1 MTEEAFAK
9 VLRAHGARVFIVG
22 GWVRDALRHVRPHDK
37 DYMVSGIAEA
47 AFQQLFPD
55 AQKVGHG
62 FLPVYLVSIDG
73 CLSEVAFARKE
84 RKEGQGYR
92 GFRVSYDPSVTVEED
107 LYRRDTTMNSMA
119 LELPTK
125 TLIDPYHGADDVEK
139 GIIRAVS
146 PHFTE
151 DPVRA
156 LRAARQ
162 AAEFGIEI
170 RRRSAK
176 NEIHLSIPPVGS
188 LEVSRSVMA
197 FRESHPE
204 LRIKLYEDA
213 QAEAVAKLGR
223 GRRDFVLTII
233 DDANLETSEEL
244 ETIPLGEVSLKLCVN
259 KDSPLAA
266 LEQVDVCQV
275 GNHPLV
281 MMKDNY
287 YQNMLLSNRF
297 RKLGIEPNIILYS
310 GLFTTLRKYVKMGYA
325 AGFAYGSD
333 TAESD
338 SVRYIPLVPRMS
350 STFGILCRKSSAV
363 NPNVRE
369 MIEYLKHTIKV

>member
-1 MTEEAFAK
+1 MNITQLRYFQAVCKFGSTVKAAENLFISQPSVSNAIKKLEEEEYN
-9 VLRAHGARVFIVG
+9 L
-22 GWVRDALRHVRPHDK
+22 
-37 DYMVSGIAEA
+37 
-47 AFQQLFPD
+47 QLF
-55 AQKVGHG
+55 
-62 FLPVYLVSIDG
+62 I
-73 CLSEVAFARKE
+73 
-84 RKEGQGYR
+84 
-92 GFRVSYDPSVTVEED
+92 
-107 LYRRDTTMNSMA
+107 RDNNR
-119 LELPTK
+119 
-125 TLIDPYHGADDVEK
+125 LIL
-139 GIIRAVS
+139 
-146 PHFTE
+146 TE
-151 DPVRA
+151 DGRFFQERA
-156 LRAARQ
+156 EKILNSVD
-162 AAEFGIEI
+162 EFGIEI

-350 STFGILCRKSSAV
+350 FTFGILCRKSSAA

>member
-47 AFQQLFPD
+47 DFQRLFPD

-62 FLPVYLVSIDG
+62 FPVYLVSIDG

-162 AAEFGIEI
+162 AAEFGFSIAEQTSRYMHACREELKGEPQERI
-170 RRRSAK
+170 VAELRRALQAERPSVFFRAL
-176 NEIHLSIPPVGS
+176 ERAGILSVTFPELS
-188 LEVSRSVMA
+188 LLIGKTQPQEY
-197 FRESHPE
+197 HPE
-204 LRIKLYEDA
+204 GDA
-213 QAEAVAKLGR
+213 WQHTLLVVDRAASKTANVAARFAALVHDLGKGMTPKAMEPHHYGHEQRGLEQLAAWDRRVTARRPLPHRAAHARAALGAARQDCRAAARHRQAALCAHARRLQRRHR
-223 GRRDFVLTII
+223 GR
-233 DDANLETSEEL
+233 
-244 ETIPLGEVSLKLCVN
+244 P
-259 KDSPLAA
+259 P
-266 LEQVDVCQV
+266 
-275 GNHPLV
+275 
-281 MMKDNY
+281 
-287 YQNMLLSNRF
+287 
-297 RKLGIEPNIILYS
+297 
-310 GLFTTLRKYVKMGYA
+310 
-325 AGFAYGSD
+325 
-333 TAESD
+333 
-338 SVRYIPLVPRMS
+338 
-350 STFGILCRKSSAV
+350 
-363 NPNVRE
+363 
-369 MIEYLKHTIKV
+369 